1 MMLLEATRILV
12 PVNGEAATERT
23 FRWTCRIAKQERA
36 TIHAIYV
43 LEVPLDQPLESH
55 QVQATIK
62 GEEILATIEAIADEE
77 RHREV
82 QGKLLRS
89 RNAGTAL
96 VQEADDRHMD
106 LIVLG
111 IPYRRRFG
119 ACHIGTTASYIFN
132 NASCR
137 VLFIRDQAGPSYPD

>member
-1 MMLLEATRILV
+1 MMLLEATRILA

-82 QGKLLRS
+82 QGKRRRC
-89 RNAGTAL
+89 RNAGRPL

>member
-1 MMLLEATRILV
+1 MLFEATRILV
-12 PVNGEAATERT
+12 PVNGKPATERT
-23 FRWTCRIAKQERA
+23 FRWTCRMARQERA
-36 TIHAIYV
+36 EIHAVYV
-43 LEVPLDQPLESH
+43 MEVPLNQSLESE
-55 QVQATIK
+55 QAQAIVK
-62 GEEILATIEAIADEE
+62 GEEILATIDAIAYEE

-89 RNAGTAL
+89 RNAGPAL
-96 VQEADDRHMD
+96 VQEAEDRRMD

-119 ACHIGTTASYIFN
+119 SCHIGTTASYIFA

-137 VLFIRDQAGPSYPD
+137 VLLLRDQAGPGFPD